1 MRSPIDKLRNCI
13 QVPGEFLNLTRDLMY
28 SLPEFGIN
36 KTDLR
41 VFFSM
46 NLKQNNF
53 MQSMVTQFDDGKQVL
68 KK

>member
-1 MRSPIDKLRNCI
+1 
-13 QVPGEFLNLTRDLMY
+13 MY